1 MSSPSRPASHALMIL
16 STSSRL
22 SSVSISFSCFFDFA
36 SRGTSLKPLGGTIGR
51 SAIFPV
57 FHFSSYS
64 SGSASCTRWPTAH
77 VITYSSD
84 SRKTASS
91 RVVRVLAVD
100 FAASTT
106 SSFVGSSAFFLPRFG
121 LMSSSFRRWK
131 GPSSA
136 PARSRPT
143 EGFSAMTRVLGMQNT
158 IASLGMGAG
167 PGILG
172 RVRPSL
178 LYSLAAAFSWPVVRW
193 LYRLRAE
200 GEENLPAEGGYVL
213 AANHISNLDPWP
225 LGLPLWPRRFLRFMA
240 KSELYWWPLGR
251 VITAGGGFPVRRG
264 ERDLEAMEMAIELAR
279 QGNVVAMFPHGTR
292 QRKGLVKR
300 YQPKAHTGA
309 ARIALEAGVPL
320 VPAAIA
326 GTDRLSK
333 LGPLRVRYGRPILLD
348 DLKDE
353 DPSEAAR
360 EATDRLM
367 AEIERLGAD
376 L

>member
-1 MSSPSRPASHALMIL
+1 
-16 STSSRL
+16 
-22 SSVSISFSCFFDFA
+22 
-36 SRGTSLKPLGGTIGR
+36 
-51 SAIFPV
+51 
-57 FHFSSYS
+57 
-64 SGSASCTRWPTAH
+64 
-77 VITYSSD
+77 
-84 SRKTASS
+84 
-91 RVVRVLAVD
+91 
-100 FAASTT
+100 
-106 SSFVGSSAFFLPRFG
+106 
-121 LMSSSFRRWK
+121 
-131 GPSSA
+131 
-136 PARSRPT
+136 
-143 EGFSAMTRVLGMQNT
+143 
-158 IASLGMGAG
+158 
-167 PGILG
+167 
-172 RVRPSL
+172 VRPSL
-178 LYSLAAAFSWPVVRW
+178 LYSFVAALSWPVVRW

-200 GEENLPAEGGYVL
+200 GSENLPAEGGYVL

-225 LGLPLWPRRFLRFMA
+225 LGLPLWPSRFLRFMA

-264 ERDLEAMEMAIELAR
+264 ERDLEAINTAIELAR

-300 YQPKAHTGA
+300 YEAKAHTGA

-333 LGPLRVRYGRPILLD
+333 LGPLRVRYGTPIPLE

-353 DPSEAAR
+353 DPGIAAR

-367 AEIERLGAD
+367 AEIDRLGAN

>member
-1 MSSPSRPASHALMIL
+1 
-16 STSSRL
+16 
-22 SSVSISFSCFFDFA
+22 
-36 SRGTSLKPLGGTIGR
+36 
-51 SAIFPV
+51 
-57 FHFSSYS
+57 
-64 SGSASCTRWPTAH
+64 
-77 VITYSSD
+77 
-84 SRKTASS
+84 
-91 RVVRVLAVD
+91 
-100 FAASTT
+100 
-106 SSFVGSSAFFLPRFG
+106 
-121 LMSSSFRRWK
+121 
-131 GPSSA
+131 
-136 PARSRPT
+136 
-143 EGFSAMTRVLGMQNT
+143 
-158 IASLGMGAG
+158 MGAV

-178 LYSLAAAFSWPVVRW
+178 LYSFVAALSWPVVRW

-200 GEENLPAEGGYVL
+200 GSENLPAEGGYVL

-225 LGLPLWPRRFLRFMA
+225 LGLPLWPSRFLRFMA

-264 ERDLEAMEMAIELAR
+264 ERDLEAMEMAIDLAR

-326 GTDRLSK
+326 GTDRLAR
-333 LGPLRVRYGRPILLD
+333 LGRLRVRYGRPIPLD

-353 DPSEAAR
+353 DPSVAAR

-367 AEIERLGAD
+367 VEIDRLGAD